1 MKVKVAKFGGSSLA
15 DAAQFRKVKAIMLAD
30 EARLFVVPSAPGKR
44 TYKDEKIT
52 DLLYRCQK
60 LASTGEHFEEV
71 FDIIAQRYIDIAQEL
86 ELTID
91 IRPYLQIVWAD
102 IKHGASAD
110 YAASR
115 GEYLNGLL
123 LADYLGYT
131 FVDAAEIIRFTSG
144 GKFDAEATQA
154 LMQEK
159 ISGKR
164 NITVPGFYGALP
176 DGSIKVFPRGGSD
189 ISGAIVARGVNAD
202 LYENWTDVSGFLMAD
217 PRIVNDPKPIR
228 TITYSE
234 LRELAYMGATVLH
247 EDSIFPVRQACIPI
261 NVRNTNAPDE
271 PGTLIIPDDDGKPLV
286 GGRLTGIAGRTGFTV
301 IAIAKDNMHSEVG
314 FGYKVL
320 SVLKNHNISFEH
332 IPTGIDTMSVV
343 LSDSQ
348 LEGKRNAVLDELM
361 AVCESDSVE
370 IHDNLALIA
379 TVGRGMVH
387 SIGIAAKLFG
397 ALAQSGVN
405 IRMID
410 QGSSEM
416 NIIVGV
422 ESDEF
427 PTAMRAIYEAF
438 KDA

>member
-15 DAAQFRKVKAIMLAD
+15 DAAQFRKVKAIMLSD
-30 EARLFVVPSAPGKR
+30 EARMFVVPSAPGKR

-60 LASTGEHFEEV
+60 LASQGEHFEEV
-71 FDIIAQRYIDIAQEL
+71 FDVIAQRYIDIAQEL
-86 ELTID
+86 QLTLD
-91 IRPYLQIVWAD
+91 IRPYLQTVWVD

-123 LADYLGYT
+123 LANYLGFT
-131 FVDAAEIIRFTSG
+131 FVDAAEVIRFTAE
-144 GKFDAEATQA
+144 GKFDAEGTQK
-154 LMQEK
+154 LMQQK
-159 ISGKR
+159 LAGKQR
-164 NITVPGFYGALP
+164 VAVPGFYGAMP
-176 DGSIKVFPRGGSD
+176 DGSIRVFPRGGSD

-228 TITYSE
+228 SITYSE

-261 NVRNTNAPDE
+261 NVRNTNAPEE
-271 PGTLIIPDDDGKPLV
+271 PGTLIIPDDDGEPL
-286 GGRLTGIAGRTGFTV
+286 GGKLTGIAGRTGFTV

-314 FGYKVL
+314 FGHKVL
-320 SVLKNHNISFEH
+320 SVLKKHNISFEH

-343 LSDSQ
+343 LADSQ

-361 AVCESDSVE
+361 EACESDCVE

-387 SIGIAAKLFG
+387 SIGIAAKLFS
-397 ALAQSGVN
+397 ALARSGVN

-427 PTAMRAIYEAF
+427 PTAVRAIYEAF
-438 KDA
+438 KDEK

>member
-15 DAAQFRKVKAIMLAD
+15 DAAQFRKVKAIMLSD

-60 LASTGEHFEEV
+60 IASQGEHFEEV
-71 FDIIAQRYIDIAQEL
+71 FDVIAQRYIDIAQEL
-86 ELTID
+86 ELTLD
-91 IRPYLQIVWAD
+91 IRPYLQTVWAD

-123 LADYLGYT
+123 LADYLGFT
-131 FVDAAEIIRFTSG
+131 FVDAADVIRFTAE
-144 GKFDAEATQA
+144 GKFDAEGTQK
-154 LMQEK
+154 LMQQK
-159 ISGKR
+159 LAGKQR
-164 NITVPGFYGALP
+164 ITVPGFYGALP

-189 ISGAIVARGVNAD
+189 ISGAIVSRGVNAD
-202 LYENWTDVSGFLMAD
+202 IYENWTDVSGFLMAD

-228 TITYSE
+228 SITYSE

-261 NVRNTNAPDE
+261 NVRNTNAPEE
-271 PGTLIIPDDDGKPLV
+271 PGTLIIPDDDGEPL
-286 GGRLTGIAGRTGFTV
+286 GKLTGIAGRTGFTV

-320 SVLKNHNISFEH
+320 SVLKKHNISFEH

-343 LSDSQ
+343 LADSQ

-361 AVCESDSVE
+361 EACESDCVE
-370 IHDNLALIA
+370 VHDNLALIA

-387 SIGIAAKLFG
+387 SIGIAAKLFT
-397 ALAQSGVN
+397 ALARAGVN

-427 PTAMRAIYEAF
+427 PTAVRAIYEAF
-438 KDA
+438 KDEK

>member
-15 DAAQFRKVKAIMLAD
+15 DATQFRKVKAIMLAD

-60 LASTGEHFEEV
+60 LASSGEHFEEV
-71 FDIIAQRYIDIAQEL
+71 FDVIAQRYIDIAQEL
-86 ELTID
+86 ELTLD
-91 IRPYLQIVWAD
+91 IRPYLQTVWAD

-123 LADYLGYT
+123 LANYLGFT
-131 FVDAAEIIRFTSG
+131 FVDAADVIRFTAE
-144 GKFDAEATQA
+144 GKFDAEGTQA
-154 LMQEK
+154 LMQQK
-159 ISGKR
+159 LAGKQHV
-164 NITVPGFYGALP
+164 TVPGFYGALP

-261 NVRNTNAPDE
+261 NVRNTNAPEE
-271 PGTLIIPDDDGKPLV
+271 PGTLIIPDDDGKPL
-286 GGRLTGIAGRTGFTV
+286 GGKLTGIAGRTGFTV

-343 LSDSQ
+343 LADSQ
-348 LEGKRNAVLDELM
+348 LEGKRNSVLDELM
-361 AVCESDSVE
+361 QVCESDCVE

-397 ALAQSGVN
+397 ALAKSGVN

-438 KDA
+438 KDE

>member
-1 MKVKVAKFGGSSLA
+1 MTVKVAKFGGSSLA
-15 DAAQFRKVKAIMLAD
+15 DAAQFRKVKAIMQED
-30 EARLFVVPSAPGKR
+30 DARLFVVPSAPGKR
-44 TYKDEKIT
+44 TYTDDKIT
-52 DLLYRCQK
+52 DLLYRCQ
-60 LASTGEHFEEV
+60 ATAAAGGHFEEI
-71 FDIIAQRYIDIAQEL
+71 FDIIAQRYIDIAAEL
-86 ELTID
+86 SLRLD
-91 IRPYLQIVWAD
+91 IRPYLQTIWAD

-115 GEYLNGLL
+115 GEYLNALL
-123 LADYLGYT
+123 LADYLG
-131 FVDAAEIIRFTSG
+131 FAFMDAAEVIRFTQD
-144 GKFDAEATQA
+144 GKFDAETTQA

-159 ISGKR
+159 LAGKAR
-164 NITVPGFYGALP
+164 VAVPGFYGARP

-217 PRIVNDPKPIR
+217 PRIVNDPRPIR
-228 TITYSE
+228 SITYSE

-261 NVRNTNAPDE
+261 NVRNTNAPEE
-271 PGTLIIPDDDGKPLV
+271 PGTLIIPDDEGKPL
-286 GGRLTGIAGRTGFTV
+286 GKLTGIAGRNGFTV

-314 FGYKVL
+314 FGLKVL
-320 SVLKNHNISFEH
+320 QVLKNHNISFEH

-343 LSDSQ
+343 IADSQ
-348 LEGKRNAVLDELM
+348 LEGKRGAVVDELM
-361 AVCESDSVE
+361 AACESDCVE
-370 IHDNLALIA
+370 VHDNLALIA

-387 SIGIAAKLFG
+387 SIGIAAKLFT
-397 ALAQSGVN
+397 ALAKSGVN

-427 PTAMRAIYEAF
+427 ATAVRAIYDAF
-438 KDA
+438 KDE

>member
-15 DAAQFRKVKAIMLAD
+15 DAAQFRKVKAIMEAD

-44 TYKDEKIT
+44 TYTDDKVT
-52 DLLYRCQK
+52 DLLYRCHA
-60 LASTGEHFEEV
+60 LAAAGEHFEEV
-71 FDIIAQRYIDIAQEL
+71 FDVIAQRYIDIAQDL
-86 ELTID
+86 GLHMD
-91 IRPYLQIVWAD
+91 IRPHLQTVWAD
-102 IKHGASAD
+102 IKHGATAD

-123 LADYLGYT
+123 LSDYLGFT
-131 FVDAAEIIRFTSG
+131 FVDAAEIIRFTAE
-144 GKFDAEATQA
+144 GKFDAESTQA
-154 LMQEK
+154 LMQQT
-159 ISGKR
+159 IAGKKH
-164 NITVPGFYGALP
+164 ITVPGFYGALP

-189 ISGAIVARGVNAD
+189 ITGAIVARGVGAD

-217 PRIVNDPKPIR
+217 PRIVKDPLPIR

-261 NVRNTNAPDE
+261 NVRNTNAPAED
-271 PGTLIIPDDDGKPLV
+271 GTLIIPDSEGAALGGK
-286 GGRLTGIAGRTGFTV
+286 LTGIAGRCGFTV

-320 SVLKNHNISFEH
+320 SVLKKHGISFEH

-343 LSDSQ
+343 LADAQ
-348 LEGKRNAVLDELM
+348 LQGKRKAVIDELM
-361 AVCESDSVE
+361 AVCDSDSVE
-370 IHDNLALIA
+370 VQDNLALIA

-397 ALAQSGVN
+397 ALARAGVN

-427 PTAMRAIYEAF
+427 ETAMRAIHEAF
-438 KDA
+438 KNG

>member
-15 DAAQFRKVKAIMLAD
+15 DAAQFRKVKAIMLSD
-30 EARLFVVPSAPGKR
+30 EARMFVVPSAPGKR

-60 LASTGEHFEEV
+60 LASQGEHFEEV
-71 FDIIAQRYIDIAQEL
+71 FDVIAQRYIDIAQEL
-86 ELTID
+86 KLTLD
-91 IRPYLQIVWAD
+91 IRPYLQTVWVD

-123 LADYLGYT
+123 LANYLGFT
-131 FVDAAEIIRFTSG
+131 FVDATEVIRFTAE
-144 GKFDAEATQA
+144 GKFDAEGTQK
-154 LMQEK
+154 LMQQK
-159 ISGKR
+159 LVGKTR
-164 NITVPGFYGALP
+164 VAVPGFYGAMP
-176 DGSIKVFPRGGSD
+176 DGSIRVFPRGGSD

-202 LYENWTDVSGFLMAD
+202 IYENWTDVSGFLMAD

-228 TITYSE
+228 SITYSE

-261 NVRNTNAPDE
+261 NVRNTNAPEE
-271 PGTLIIPDDDGKPLV
+271 PGTLIIPDDDGEPL
-286 GGRLTGIAGRTGFTV
+286 GGKLTGIAGRTGFTV

-320 SVLKNHNISFEH
+320 SVLKKHNISFEH

-343 LSDSQ
+343 VADSQ

-361 AVCESDSVE
+361 EACNSDCVE
-370 IHDNLALIA
+370 VHDNLALIA

-387 SIGIAAKLFG
+387 SIGIAAKLFT
-397 ALAQSGVN
+397 ALARAGVN

-427 PTAMRAIYEAF
+427 PTAVRAIYEAF
-438 KDA
+438 KDEK